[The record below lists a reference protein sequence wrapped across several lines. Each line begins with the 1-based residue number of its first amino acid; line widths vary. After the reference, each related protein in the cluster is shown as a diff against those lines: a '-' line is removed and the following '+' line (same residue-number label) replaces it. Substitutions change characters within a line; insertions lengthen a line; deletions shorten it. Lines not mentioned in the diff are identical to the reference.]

1 MSHQVVVVAVFSKW
15 ISNPTDPDEH
25 LSHAVVLFDQDKDYY
40 YIKNSSHLAT
50 PHGDKVLKISK
61 TQMTYD
67 KFCNPQTARDATDIA
82 RFLRKN
88 RTFTDENLL
97 LGDMGMTM
105 VFR

>member
-61 TQMTYD
+61 KQMTYNQ
-67 KFCNPQTARDATDIA
+67 FCTMDATAIG
-82 RFLRKN
+82 RFLRRN
-88 RTFTDENLL
+88 RNLNDENLL